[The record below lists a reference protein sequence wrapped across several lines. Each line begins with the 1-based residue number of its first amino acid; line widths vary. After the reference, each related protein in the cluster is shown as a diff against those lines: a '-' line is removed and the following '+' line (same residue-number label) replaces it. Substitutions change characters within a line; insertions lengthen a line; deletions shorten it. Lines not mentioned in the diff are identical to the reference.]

1 MWSHDFSWKYFLF
14 RNFFLKIPTSTQA
27 IKFKFGRNQ
36 FGKKTMLNIQMRIR
50 FYKNSREQIDE
61 MIYQRVSPMQ
71 VSTEHYIRKSVNS
84 MQ

>member
-1 MWSHDFSWKYFLF
+1 
-14 RNFFLKIPTSTQA
+14 
-27 IKFKFGRNQ
+27 
-36 FGKKTMLNIQMRIR
+36 MLIIQMRIR